1 MRNRAL
7 LFVVSILLASAVST
21 AVAAPKYKYKLTA
34 DVIHDNEIY
43 RLRGLWV
50 GKYDGK
56 KLLSQKTISNAEWK
70 QLFADAKDFIALPKN
85 AYKDPD
91 LGEEGEGKSLV
102 EVHVARLGRNKT
114 ITYESADSP
123 GSVDDAP
130 APLRDIATRMRAVFG
145 D

>member
-1 MRNRAL
+1 MRKTAFL
-7 LFVVSILLASAVST
+7 IVVTMLLAAVGPI
-21 AVAAPKYKYKLTA
+21 VDGAPKYKYKLTA

-70 QLFADAKDFIALPKN
+70 QLFAHANDFVALPKS

-91 LGEEGEGKSLV
+91 LGEDGEGQSIV
-102 EVHVARLGRNKT
+102 EVRVARLGKKKT
-114 ITYESADSP
+114 ITYESADFP

-130 APLRDIATRMRAVFG
+130 APLRDIAKQIRAVFG